1 VGRFFNIVQWRY
13 YFNVSNSYVL
23 NKIQVLLFPF
33 MHKGWAR
40 IVEQMD
46 DNGQV
51 GAYAAPRGDLNAP
64 DLYIPLMSFVTYIII
79 VGFLRWSQYCNLSKI
94 WAVL

>member
-1 VGRFFNIVQWRY
+1 M
-13 YFNVSNSYVL
+13 SNSYVL

-33 MHKGWAR
+33 LHKGWAR

-51 GAYAAPRGDLNAP
+51 GAYAAPRSDLNAP

-79 VGFLRWSQYCNLSKI
+79 VGFLSGLDTTASETTTYFFALILDSRQKFW
-94 WAVL
+94 V